1 MVRKSFKKRDITIGI
16 AFIAL
21 VISVLSFYIWHQT
34 ESVRLGYR
42 TGGLEETVNQ
52 LRKEVEKLE
61 TIKASLLSLDRVERI
76 SRKELKLSAPE
87 KKQIVYEDFDS
98 ME

>member
-87 KKQIVYEDFDS
+87 KEQIVYEDFDS